1 MIEAASIRRPKVMQV
16 DRAPSE
22 KKEEIPFIIKKANRN
37 TKVSTAAITWLSVR
51 EEINTPMARFAHPR
65 RKNPRI
71 PVYAVP
77 KDTVPN
83 FDITRGYRQMI
94 AMGIAKMVTRAR
106 YLPITI
112 FPTETGAVRRSW
124 SVFCFRSSARVLMVR
139 IGTLIRNTKVRAL
152 SVYSNLG

>member
-1 MIEAASIRRPKVMQV
+1 
-16 DRAPSE
+16 
-22 KKEEIPFIIKKANRN
+22 
-37 TKVSTAAITWLSVR
+37 
-51 EEINTPMARFAHPR
+51 
-65 RKNPRI
+65 
-71 PVYAVP
+71 
-77 KDTVPN
+77 
-83 FDITRGYRQMI
+83 MI